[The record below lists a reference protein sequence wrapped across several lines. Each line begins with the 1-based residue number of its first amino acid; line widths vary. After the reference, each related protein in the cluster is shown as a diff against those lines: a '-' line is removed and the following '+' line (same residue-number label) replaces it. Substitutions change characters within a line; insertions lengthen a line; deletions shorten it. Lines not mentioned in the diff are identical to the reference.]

1 MKTKKTK
8 TKVKPKPKKKKA
20 GKLTDKQNRFVL
32 EYQIDFNGKQAAIR
46 AGYSAKSAEVQASTL
61 LRNPKVQAAIRAG
74 MDKTEAKLEVT
85 AARIYEELSR
95 IGLSNV
101 KDFVKFDADGIVT
114 IADSEVLSPEQAACI
129 AEVVQSNAKGS
140 SSFKFK
146 LHDKLKALELM
157 GKHKKMFT
165 DKVEHSGNFT
175 VVMRDYSKEGE
186 KK

>member
-1 MKTKKTK
+1 MKKTK
-8 TKVKPKPKKKKA
+8 TKPKAKKA
-20 GKLTDKQNRFVL
+20 SRGSGKLSDKQSRFVL

-46 AGYSAKSAEVQASTL
+46 AGYSPKSAEMQASRL
-61 LRNPKVQAAIRAG
+61 LRNVKVQKAIRVG

-101 KDFVKFDADGIVT
+101 TDFVKFDADGIVN
-114 IADSEVLSPEQAACI
+114 IKDSEDLTPEQAACI
-129 AEVVQSNAKGS
+129 SEVVQNEGEKN

-175 VVMRDYSKEGE
+175 VVMRDYSKEN
-186 KK
+186 